1 MTRKK
6 IYFLINSLGAGGA
19 ERVVSNIATDFSWSH
34 NVTIITLKDEKFF
47 DLPENVKY
55 LPLSHTRNNLVMVM
69 LIPWFYFRLRSLLP
83 EYDTGVSFL
92 EISNFL
98 HILARRNAIISFR
111 IHIDFF
117 RGFVGSVYRLLIKL
131 LYPKAGKIIVNSEEN
146 RYDLADFLYIP
157 INRITTI
164 YNPISVAEIEQKKQE
179 PVESWILE
187 RIKDKK
193 VFVTTGRLEWQKHH
207 ELIIQAFQKLYLL
220 GERDF
225 IWLIVG
231 DWWER
236 NRLEK
241 MVADSSLQ
249 GNVLFLGTQ
258 KNVFKYLSIAHYFVY
273 ASEIEWF
280 PNVLIEA
287 MACNLPIITSDFK
300 SGAKECVL
308 WSYDKNTC
316 KSMEYPYYWPNGV
329 VLWPNTF
336 VDNFIEVYKDIIQI
350 RQNKWGFERF
360 ETSIVSQEWLK
371 LFK

>member
-1 MTRKK
+1 MPRKN

-19 ERVVSNIATDFSWSH
+19 ERVVSNIATDLSWSH

-47 DLPENVKY
+47 DLPKNVKH
-55 LPLSHTRNNLVMVM
+55 LPLSHTRNNLIMVM
-69 LIPWFYFRLRSLLP
+69 LIPWFYFQLRRLLP
-83 EYDTGVSFL
+83 EHDNWVSFL

-98 HILARRNAIISFR
+98 HILARKDAMISFR

-146 RYDLADFLYIP
+146 RYDLAEFLHIP
-157 INRITTI
+157 IDRIATVC
-164 YNPISVAEIEQKKQE
+164 NPISLMEIEQKKQE
-179 PVESWILE
+179 PVEEWIVE
-187 RIKDKK
+187 KIRNKR
-193 VFVTTGRLEWQKHH
+193 VFITTGRLEWQKHH
-207 ELIIQAFQKLYLL
+207 DIIIRAFQSLYKS

-225 IWLIVG
+225 IWLIIG

-236 NRLEK
+236 YRLEK
-241 MVADSSLQ
+241 MVSEYSLQ
-249 GNVLFLGTQ
+249 ENIVFLGTQ
-258 KNVFKYLSIAHYFVY
+258 KNVFKYLGIANFFIY

-300 SGAKECVL
+300 SGARECVL
-308 WSYDKNTC
+308 GEYNKNL
-316 KSMEYPYYWPNGV
+316 KIEKYPYHWPNGV
-329 VLWPNTF
+329 LLWLDSF
-336 VDNFIEVYKDIIQI
+336 IDNFTEVYKDITKVKQD
-350 RQNKWGFERF
+350 KLGFEKF
-360 ETSIVSQEWLK
+360 ETEKVSERWLN